1 MVKDYVKKLLDILA
15 LCYYYIMAI
24 ISDNDKTFNK
34 SVGKNPNIKSESIE
48 YDKTFE
54 SSIRPKDFDS
64 YIGQSEL
71 KETLKITLEAA
82 KLREKPLDHMLFYG
96 PPGLGKTTIAGVI
109 ASQMGVE
116 IRITSAPALERPRD
130 IIGILMSLKGGEILF
145 IDEIHRLN
153 KVAEEILYPAMED
166 FTLDMT
172 TGKSQTAKT
181 LRVPI
186 PKFTLIGA
194 TTKAGELSSPLRD
207 RFGMIHRLEFYTI
220 EELAQVVKRTANILE
235 IKITEE
241 GSKAIAMRSRGTPR
255 IANRLVKRVADFAL
269 VKYDGII
276 DERVANESLDIL
288 KIDTFGLDT
297 TDRALLN
304 LIIEKYDGGPVGV
317 ETIAAALSEDVR
329 TIEDVCEPYL
339 LQAGFLQ
346 RTPRGRKV
354 SPEGYRHL
362 GLKQPSEQTTLFNF
376 G

>member
-1 MVKDYVKKLLDILA
+1 M
-15 LCYYYIMAI
+15 
-24 ISDNDKTFNK
+24 
-34 SVGKNPNIKSESIE
+34 KNPNIKGETIE

-54 SSIRPKDFDS
+54 NSIRPKDFES
-64 YIGQSEL
+64 YIGQTAL

-82 KLREKPLDHMLFYG
+82 RLREKPLDHMLFYG

-109 ASQMGVE
+109 AAQMGVD
-116 IRITSAPALERPRD
+116 IKITSAPALERPRD

-194 TTKAGELSSPLRD
+194 TTKAGELSGPLRD
-207 RFGMIHRLEFYTI
+207 RFGMIHRLDFYTTD
-220 EELAQVVKRTANILE
+220 ELTQVVKRTSKLLNID
-235 IKITEE
+235 ITEE
-241 GSKAIAMRSRGTPR
+241 GAKAIAKRSRGTPR
-255 IANRLVKRVADFAL
+255 IANRLVKRVSDFAL
-269 VKYDGII
+269 VKYDGVI
-276 DERVANESLDIL
+276 DERVANESLDSL
-288 KIDTFGLDT
+288 KIDIYGLDT

-304 LIIEKYDGGPVGV
+304 LIIDKYDGGPVGI

-339 LQAGFLQ
+339 LQSGLLQ

-362 GLKQPSEQTTLFNF
+362 GLSAPPEQRGLFD
-376 G
+376 

>member
-1 MVKDYVKKLLDILA
+1 
-15 LCYYYIMAI
+15 MAI
-24 ISDNDKTFNK
+24 ISDDNSFKK
-34 SVGKNPNIKSESIE
+34 PEKKNPNIKSEAIE
-48 YDKTFE
+48 YDKVFE
-54 SSIRPKDFDS
+54 NTIRPKDFEN

-71 KETLKITLEAA
+71 KESLKITLEAA
-82 KLREKPLDHMLFYG
+82 KLRNKPLDHMLFYG

-109 ASQMGVE
+109 AHQMGVD
-116 IRITSAPALERPRD
+116 IKITSAPALERPRD

-207 RFGMIHRLEFYTI
+207 RFGMINRLEFYTT
-220 EELAQVVKRTANILE
+220 EELAQVIKRTASILE
-235 IKITEE
+235 VKITEK
-241 GSKAIAMRSRGTPR
+241 GAKAIAKRSRGTPR
-255 IANRLVKRVADFAL
+255 IANRLVKRVSDFAL
-269 VKYDGII
+269 VKYNGEI
-276 DERVANESLDIL
+276 DEKIANESLDLL
-288 KIDTFGLDT
+288 KIDTFGLDN

-304 LIIEKYDGGPVGV
+304 LIIDKYDGGPVGV

-354 SPEGYRHL
+354 SPEAYRHL
-362 GLKQPSEQTTLFNF
+362 GIKIPSAQTSLFDI
-376 G
+376 

>member
-1 MVKDYVKKLLDILA
+1 
-15 LCYYYIMAI
+15 MAI
-24 ISDNDKTFNK
+24 ISDDMNTVKTSGK
-34 SVGKNPNIKSESIE
+34 KNPIIKPENIE
-48 YDKTFE
+48 YDNTFE
-54 SSIRPKDFDS
+54 NSIRPRDFES
-64 YIGQSEL
+64 YIGQTAL
-71 KETLKITLEAA
+71 KESLKITLEAA

-116 IRITSAPALERPRD
+116 IKITSAPALERPRD

-181 LRVPI
+181 LRVPL

-220 EELAQVVKRTANILE
+220 EELTQVIKRTAKILD
-235 IKITEE
+235 IDITED
-241 GSKAIAMRSRGTPR
+241 GAKAIACRSRGTPR
-255 IANRLVKRVADFAL
+255 IANRLVKRVADFAI
-269 VKYDGII
+269 VKYNGKI
-276 DERVANESLDIL
+276 DEEVANESLDIL
-288 KIDTFGLDT
+288 KIDEFGLDT

-317 ETIAAALSEDVR
+317 ETLAAALSEDVR

-362 GLKQPSEQTTLFNF
+362 GYKVISEQTKLF
-376 G
+376 

>member
-1 MVKDYVKKLLDILA
+1 
-15 LCYYYIMAI
+15 MAI
-24 ISDNDKTFNK
+24 ISDDKSFKRSEGN
-34 SVGKNPNIKSESIE
+34 KNPNIKSETIE

-54 SSIRPKDFDS
+54 NTIRPKDFDS
-64 YIGQSEL
+64 YIGQTEL

-82 KLREKPLDHMLFYG
+82 KLRNNPLDHMLFYG

-172 TGKSQTAKT
+172 TGKSHTAKT

-186 PKFTLIGA
+186 PKFTLVGA
-194 TTKAGELSSPLRD
+194 TTKAGDLSSPLRD
-207 RFGMIHRLEFYTI
+207 RFGMIYRLEFYSI
-220 EELAQVVKRTANILE
+220 NELTQVVIRTAKILD
-235 IKITEE
+235 IKITED
-241 GSKAIAMRSRGTPR
+241 GAKAIATRSRGTPR
-255 IANRLVKRVADFAL
+255 IANRLVKRVADFAI

-276 DERVANESLDIL
+276 NKEVANESLDIL
-288 KIDTFGLDT
+288 KIDEFGLDT

-317 ETIAAALSEDVR
+317 ETIAAALSEDVK

-339 LQAGFLQ
+339 LQAGLIQ

-362 GLKQPSEQTTLFNF
+362 GLKAPSEQKTLFEL
-376 G
+376 

>member
-1 MVKDYVKKLLDILA
+1 
-15 LCYYYIMAI
+15 MAI
-24 ISDNDKTFNK
+24 ISDDMGNRGKK
-34 SVGKNPNIKSESIE
+34 PVEKNPNIKSETIE

-64 YIGQSEL
+64 YIGQSAL
-71 KETLKITLEAA
+71 KESLRITLEAA

-116 IRITSAPALERPRD
+116 IKITSAPALERPRD

-207 RFGMIHRLEFYTI
+207 RFGLIHRLEFYTI
-220 EELAQVVKRTANILE
+220 EELAQVVTRTAKILE

-241 GSKAIAMRSRGTPR
+241 GAKAIAKRSRGTPR
-255 IANRLVKRVADFAL
+255 IANRLVKRVADFAI
-269 VKYDGII
+269 VKYDGVI
-276 DERVANESLDIL
+276 DQKVADESLDIL

-304 LIIEKYDGGPVGV
+304 LIIEKYDGGPVGI

-362 GLKQPSEQTTLFNF
+362 GLKSPSEQRNLFDL
-376 G
+376 

>member
-1 MVKDYVKKLLDILA
+1 
-15 LCYYYIMAI
+15 MAI
-24 ISDNDKTFNK
+24 ISDDDKSFRR
-34 SVGKNPNIKSESIE
+34 SEGKNPIIKSESIE

-54 SSIRPKDFDS
+54 NSIRPKDFDS
-64 YIGQSEL
+64 YIGQAEI

-109 ASQMGVE
+109 AAQMGVE

-194 TTKAGELSSPLRD
+194 TTKAGDLSSPLRD

-220 EELAQVVKRTANILE
+220 EELSQVVIRTAKILD
-235 IKITEE
+235 IAITEE
-241 GSKAIAMRSRGTPR
+241 GAKAIAVRSRGTPR

-288 KIDTFGLDT
+288 KIDAFGLDT

-362 GLKQPSEQTTLFNF
+362 GLKQPSSQTTLFDF
-376 G
+376 

>member
-1 MVKDYVKKLLDILA
+1 
-15 LCYYYIMAI
+15 MAI
-24 ISDNDKTFNK
+24 ISDDDKTFSK
-34 SVGKNPNIKSESIE
+34 TISKNPNIKSESIE

-54 SSIRPKDFDS
+54 NSIRPKDFDS
-64 YIGQSEL
+64 YIGQGEL

-82 KLREKPLDHMLFYG
+82 RLRGKPLDHMLFYG

-153 KVAEEILYPAMED
+153 KVAEEILYPATED

-207 RFGMIHRLEFYTI
+207 RFGMIHRLEFYTV
-220 EELAQVVKRTANILE
+220 EELSQVVERTAKILDIE
-235 IKITEE
+235 VTRS
-241 GSKAIAMRSRGTPR
+241 GAKAIAMRSRGTPR
-255 IANRLVKRVADFAL
+255 IANRLVKRVADFAI
-269 VKYDGII
+269 VKYNGII
-276 DERVANESLDIL
+276 DEKVANESLDIL
-288 KIDTFGLDT
+288 KIDTYGLDT

-362 GLKQPSEQTTLFNF
+362 GLKMPNEQKTLFDL